1 MFSHRKVSPGRKIV
15 AVVMSSPR
23 LLIIVIMK
31 GPTHEPATMSSNE
44 QIELFPFVS
53 SRAKRTNAQGGR
65 MLLLPIRVY
74 RCMTLSLQRKVAA
87 STHIPRL
94 NEPLHH
100 HRGDEPRQ
108 RRREHEAAHDDDWYP

>member
-1 MFSHRKVSPGRKIV
+1 MV
-15 AVVMSSPR
+15 AVVMSSPG

-31 GPTHEPATMSSNE
+31 GATHEPA
-44 QIELFPFVS
+44 IELFPFVS